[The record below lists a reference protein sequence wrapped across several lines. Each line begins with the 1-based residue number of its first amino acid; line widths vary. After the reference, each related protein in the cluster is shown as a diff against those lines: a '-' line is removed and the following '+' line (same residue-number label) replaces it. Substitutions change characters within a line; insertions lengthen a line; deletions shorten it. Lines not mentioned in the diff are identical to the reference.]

1 MKLSGKKRLTKRGLI
16 ISLIILALTGYMT
29 AAGSLFLFEAYFALQ
44 HITTVVSIFA
54 LSLIITIGV
63 LVVIVSR
70 FVQYDA
76 AKDQEYDAIQDIF
89 INTSPVLM
97 NIWNEDIQLVST
109 SRQAIKMFGVSSV
122 QQYAERFADL
132 SPKYQPC
139 GTLSVQKASEY
150 IKKAFDTGYSSF
162 DWMHQTL
169 SGEPLPTEVI
179 LERFERNGRLYVAA
193 FTIDLRAMKASH
205 DKEIAAIEEVNHAKT
220 MFIANMSHEIRTPMN
235 SILGYSELALEEV
248 IPATTREY
256 LKRIVTNSKWLVN
269 IVNDVLDVS
278 KIEAGQLK
286 LESIPFD
293 ISDIA
298 DQCMYLLQPL
308 ALDKGLAISYNV
320 ESPKEHTTK
329 QLVGDPTKIKQ
340 ICVNL
345 LSNAVKFTDA
355 GAITASITIE
365 EINDGN
371 CILNF
376 EFKDSGI
383 GMTNE
388 QIARIF
394 EPFMQADSSTTR
406 KYGGTGLGLA
416 ITRRLIEAMG
426 GTLHVESAP
435 GIGSNFSFQIQFKLC
450 NRKASNGEIPI
461 VDKPVFSR
469 GTVLIVDD
477 NDMNVGV
484 ICEHLGRVG
493 LQTIIATNGKEAVD
507 IIKKRMAGGQ
517 RPFDLIFMDI
527 HMPVMDG
534 KEAATIISNLQLGTP
549 IVAITAET
557 MALTEDEPYKEFGMN
572 DYLNKPFTTQ
582 ELWRCLIKYL
592 GPSDDIMLEPNGAD
606 DPLQQKL
613 QLLFLK
619 GNQNTVE
626 NIAAAIS
633 ANDIKEAHRLAHT
646 LKSSSRLIG
655 KTELGNIAQEVEHLL
670 SKNKLPSEELLAE
683 LSDKLRDTLD
693 ELSPL
698 LNVEKVKVAMVM
710 DIETLLDKLETL
722 LRQSNIESQNLVE
735 SLAILK
741 KHGTE
746 MLVDELIEQ
755 IESFKFRNAV
765 STLEKVKK
773 LL

>member
-1 MKLSGKKRLTKRGLI
+1 MPDKKHLTKRGLI
-16 ISLIILALTGYMT
+16 ISLSILALTGYMT
-29 AAGSLFLFEAYFALQ
+29 AAGSVFLFEFNFAMQ
-44 HITTVVSIFA
+44 NITTVVSIFT

-63 LVVIVSR
+63 LLLIVSR
-70 FVQYDA
+70 FSQHDA
-76 AKDQEYDAIQDIF
+76 AKDQEYDAIRDIF

-109 SRQAIKMFGVSSV
+109 SKRATKMFGVSNPREYV
-122 QQYAERFADL
+122 DRFADL
-132 SPKYQPC
+132 SPEYQPC
-139 GTLSVQKASEY
+139 GTPSMQKATEFV
-150 IKKAFDTGYSSF
+150 KKAFETGYTSF
-162 DWMHQTL
+162 YWMHQTL
-169 SGEPLPTEVI
+169 DGDPLPTEVI
-179 LERFERNGRLYVAA
+179 LERFERGGKPYVAA
-193 FTIDLRAMKASH
+193 FTIDMSSVKASH
-205 DKEIAAIEEVNHAKT
+205 DKEIAAIEEVNRAKT

-235 SILGYSELALEEV
+235 SILGYSELALDEV
-248 IPATTREY
+248 IPPTTREY
-256 LKRIVTNSKWLVN
+256 LKRIITNSKWLVN

-278 KIEAGQLK
+278 KIEAGQLE
-286 LESIPFD
+286 LENIPFD

-308 ALDKGLAISYNV
+308 AQDKGLAISFNV
-320 ESPKEHTTK
+320 ESPKERTAK
-329 QLVGDPTKIKQ
+329 QLVGDPTKINQ

-355 GAITASITIE
+355 GAVTASISVA
-365 EINDGN
+365 EINDDS
-371 CILNF
+371 CLLSF
-376 EFKDSGI
+376 VFRDSGI
-383 GMTNE
+383 GMNNE

-426 GTLHVESAP
+426 GELHVESAP
-435 GIGSNFSFQIQFKLC
+435 GIGSTFTFQIRLQLC
-450 NRKASNGEIPI
+450 DRKTIHNGEAEI
-461 VDKPVFSR
+461 VDRPVFSR
-469 GTVLIVDD
+469 GVVLVVDD

-493 LQTIIATNGKEAVD
+493 LQTVVATNGKEAVD
-507 IIKKRMAGGQ
+507 IVKKRMAGGQ

-534 KEAATIISNLQLGTP
+534 KEAAAIITNLRLGTP

-557 MALTEDEPYKEFGMN
+557 MALTEEEPYKEFGMPG
-572 DYLNKPFTTQ
+572 YLNKPFTTQ
-582 ELWRCLIKYL
+582 ELWRCLTKYL
-592 GPSDDIMLEPNGAD
+592 GPGDNAVPDFPSAD

-626 NIAAAIS
+626 NIVAAIK
-633 ANDIKEAHRLAHT
+633 AQDIKEAHRLAHT

-655 KTELGNIAQEVEHLL
+655 KTELGNIAQQVEHLL
-670 SKNKLPSEELLAE
+670 GENNTPSDELLAK
-683 LSDKLRDTLD
+683 LSAKLRITLD
-693 ELSPL
+693 DLAPVL
-698 LNVEKVKVAMVM
+698 AVEKVKVAMVM
-710 DIETLLDKLETL
+710 DIETLLDRLETL

-735 SLAILK
+735 SLTILK
-741 KHGTE
+741 KRGTE
-746 MLVDELIEQ
+746 ALVDELIEQ
-755 IESFKFRNAV
+755 IESFSFRKAV
-765 STLEKVKK
+765 TTLEKVKE